1 MLEAMSCDQEAER
14 EVREARGDGIG
25 PARQAG
31 RVSQDGVL
39 PAQLRGGEA
48 GRRLAHVQ
56 QALKPAKAA
65 ASSEE
70 PSSPVVVVASTGFL
84 TEVVGILD
92 NPVRRQ
98 YCPTC
103 CSRHRDTCLLWY
115 LEDLQSP
122 GSVPLMT

>member
-1 MLEAMSCDQEAER
+1 MLDAMSCEQEAER

-48 GRRLAHVQ
+48 GRRLAHVH

-70 PSSPVVVVASTGFL
+70 PSSSPVVVVASTGFL

-98 YCPTC
+98 
-103 CSRHRDTCLLWY
+103 CLLQQTSRY
-115 LEDLQSP
+115 LLAVISCRAL
-122 GSVPLMT
+122 VPFL

>member
-1 MLEAMSCDQEAER
+1 MLEAMSCEQEAER

-65 ASSEE
+65 ASSDE
-70 PSSPVVVVASTGFL
+70 PSSSPVVVVASTGFL

-98 YCPTC
+98 CLQQQT
-103 CSRHRDTCLLWY
+103 SRYLLAVV
-115 LEDLQSP
+115 S
-122 GSVPLMT
+122 